1 MAISR
6 QMPAIDLQLRL
17 SALYAERVF
26 ASSRGLAGNA
36 AYMADL
42 DDEIAEVAAAST
54 GAAVTEL
61 ATLRAELFGVQAG

>member
-1 MAISR
+1 MDISR

-26 ASSRGLAGNA
+26 ASSWGLGGNA

-42 DDEIAEVAAAST
+42 DDEIPEVAAAYT
-54 GAAVTEL
+54 EAAVTEL

>member
-17 SALYAERVF
+17 SALYAERVLT
-26 ASSRGLAGNA
+26 SSRGLAGNA

-42 DDEIAEVAAAST
+42 DDEIAEVAAAYT

>member
-42 DDEIAEVAAAST
+42 DDEIAEVAAAYT
-54 GAAVTEL
+54 AEL